1 MLFAILGLQNYIFV
15 SNNQKILYRIMPII
29 TNNYKNIIF
38 DLGGV
43 LININYSLTSQAFE
57 ALGLGKFDELFS
69 QAHQTKL
76 FDQYE
81 KGLISSDDF
90 RTRVKTFFSQPI
102 DDHTIDAAWN
112 AMLLDFPIE
121 RLNFLKQIKTTHRT
135 FLLSN
140 TNDIHIQTINRD
152 LQRVHGIKDLSGYF
166 EKVYLSYEVHMRKPD
181 ADIFELV
188 LRENSLEP
196 SDTLFIDD
204 SPQHLETAKKLG
216 IGTYW
221 LDTKKETVLDLFPK

>member
-1 MLFAILGLQNYIFV
+1 VYAGLGLQNYIFV
-15 SNNQKILYRIMPII
+15 SNNQKYFSVFIMPII
-29 TNNYKNIIF
+29 ANSYKNIIF

-76 FDQYE
+76 FDLYE
-81 KGLISSDDF
+81 KGLITSDEF
-90 RTRVKTFFSQPI
+90 RARVKTFFSQPI

-112 AMLLDFPIE
+112 AMLLDFPKK
-121 RLNFLKQIKTTHRT
+121 RLDFLKKIKTTHRT

-140 TNDIHIQTINRD
+140 TNDIHIQTINAE
-152 LQRVHGIKDLSGYF
+152 LQRVHGIPNLCGHF

-181 ADIFELV
+181 AEIFELV

-216 IGTYW
+216 IQTYW
-221 LDTKKETVLDLFPK
+221 LDTKKETVLDLFTH